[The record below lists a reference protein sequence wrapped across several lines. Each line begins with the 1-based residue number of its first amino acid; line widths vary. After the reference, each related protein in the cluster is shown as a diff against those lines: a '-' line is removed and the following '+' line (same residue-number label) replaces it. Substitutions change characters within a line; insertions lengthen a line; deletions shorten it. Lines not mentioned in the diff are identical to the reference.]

1 MGSISLPV
9 PLTEFSYP
17 LNPSVISPALAFT
30 FNQLLPPCSL
40 GQLLLAAGPPPWL
53 FLGFPNEWERA
64 PLWGKAQLRVKK
76 TMWGGISAGQREPGL
91 SQSRSEKPFQSHLM
105 SPVSGCGG

>member
-40 GQLLLAAGPPPWL
+40 GQLLVAAGPPPRL

-64 PLWGKAQLRVKK
+64 PLWGKAGAQLSSGLRKQCGEELVQGSESLAFPRAAVK
-76 TMWGGISAGQREPGL
+76 S
-91 SQSRSEKPFQSHLM
+91 PFRAI
-105 SPVSGCGG
+105 